1 MFEKLKAWM
10 LERYLPRVL
19 GMGKSGGTATNWIGL
34 TITII
39 LGICLIPIIVDQVQ
53 NTNTT
58 NWTFTGSTGA
68 KTLFLLLP
76 FIFIIGLVVYFI
88 AALLGKI

>member
-1 MFEKLKAWM
+1 MFEEFSAWFQN
-10 LERYLPRVL
+10 RYLPRVIRMAGQSKAL
-19 GMGKSGGTATNWIGL
+19 NWIGL

-53 NTNTT
+53 ETNTT
-58 NWTFTGSTGA
+58 AWTFTGASGA

-88 AALLGKI
+88 ASLLGKI

>member
-1 MFEKLKAWM
+1 VFEKLSKWM
-10 LERYLPRVL
+10 QERYLPRVI
-19 GMGKSGGTATNWIGL
+19 GMGKGATATNWIGL

-53 NTNTT
+53 QTNTT
-58 NWTFTGSTGA
+58 GWTFTGATGA

-88 AALLGKI
+88 AALLGKV